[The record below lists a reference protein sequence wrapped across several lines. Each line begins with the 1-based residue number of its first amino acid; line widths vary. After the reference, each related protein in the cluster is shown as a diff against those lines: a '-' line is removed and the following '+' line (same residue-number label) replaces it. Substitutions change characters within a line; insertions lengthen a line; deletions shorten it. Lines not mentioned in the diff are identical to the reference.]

1 MADVTETDQLQELRE
16 ENAQLKEQ
24 VAYYEQDQIV
34 QIRGDIAGLRQGTE
48 RDIAGLRQ
56 GTERDIAG
64 LREDLHREVADLRQ
78 DLHREITD
86 LKQGDIADLRQDLH
100 REITDL
106 KQGDIADLR
115 QDVKVLSGKVDK
127 ILYAVI
133 ISLVGIAGLIIESL
147 T

>member
-16 ENAQLKEQ
+16 ENARLKEQ
-24 VAYYEQDQIV
+24 VTYYEQDQIV
-34 QIRGDIAGLRQGTE
+34 QIR
-48 RDIAGLRQ
+48 RDIANLKLDTQ
-56 GTERDIAG
+56 KD
-64 LREDLHREVADLRQ
+64 VADLRQ

-86 LKQGDIADLRQDLH
+86 LKR
-100 REITDL
+100 
-106 KQGDIADLR
+106 GDIADLR

-133 ISLVGIAGLIIESL
+133 ISLVGIAGLIIDSL

>member
-1 MADVTETDQLQELRE
+1 MADVTETDQLQDLRD
-16 ENAQLKEQ
+16 ENARLKEQ
-24 VAYYEQDQIV
+24 VAHYEQDQIV
-34 QIRGDIAGLRQGTE
+34 HIRGDIANLRQGTE

-56 GTERDIAG
+56 
-64 LREDLHREVADLRQ
+64 DLHREITDLRQ

-86 LKQGDIADLRQDLH
+86 LKQGEITDLRQDLH

-115 QDVKVLSGKVDK
+115 QDVKVLAGKVDK

-133 ISLVGIAGLIIESL
+133 ITLVGIAGLIIESL

>member
-16 ENAQLKEQ
+16 ENSRLKEQ

-34 QIRGDIAGLRQGTE
+34 QIRGDIAGLRQGTQ
-48 RDIAGLRQ
+48 RDIA
-56 GTERDIAG
+56 D
-64 LREDLHREVADLRQ
+64 LREDLHRDIAGLRQ

-133 ISLVGIAGLIIESL
+133 VSLVGIAGLIIQSL

>member
-16 ENAQLKEQ
+16 ENARLKEQ

-34 QIRGDIAGLRQGTE
+34 QIRGDIAGLR
-48 RDIAGLRQ
+48 
-56 GTERDIAG
+56 
-64 LREDLHREVADLRQ
+64 EDLHREV
-78 DLHREITD
+78 
-86 LKQGDIADLRQDLH
+86 ADLRQDLH

-133 ISLVGIAGLIIESL
+133 VSLVGIAGLIIESL

>member
-1 MADVTETDQLQELRE
+1 MAEVTETDQLQDLRD
-16 ENAQLKEQ
+16 ENARLKEQ
-24 VAYYEQDQIV
+24 VAHYEQDQIV
-34 QIRGDIAGLRQGTE
+34 QLRGDIANLRQGTE

-56 GTERDIAG
+56 
-64 LREDLHREVADLRQ
+64 DLHREITDLKQGDIADLRQ

-115 QDVKVLSGKVDK
+115 QDVKVLTGKVDK

-133 ISLVGIAGLIIESL
+133 IALVGIAGLIIESL

>member
-16 ENAQLKEQ
+16 ENARLKEQ
-24 VAYYEQDQIV
+24 VAHYEQDQIV

-56 GTERDIAG
+56 
-64 LREDLHREVADLRQ
+64 

-86 LKQGDIADLRQDLH
+86 LKQG
-100 REITDL
+100 E
-106 KQGDIADLR
+106 IADLR
-115 QDVKVLSGKVDK
+115 QDVKVLAGKVDK

-133 ISLVGIAGLIIESL
+133 IALVGIAGLIIESL

>member
-16 ENAQLKEQ
+16 ENARLKEQ
-24 VAYYEQDQIV
+24 VTYYEQDQIV
-34 QIRGDIAGLRQGTE
+34 QIR
-48 RDIAGLRQ
+48 RDIAN
-56 GTERDIAG
+56 
-64 LREDLHREVADLRQ
+64 
-78 DLHREITD
+78 
-86 LKQGDIADLRQDLH
+86 LKLDTQKDVADLRQDLH

-133 ISLVGIAGLIIESL
+133 ISLVGIAGLIIDSL

>member
-1 MADVTETDQLQELRE
+1 MAEVTETDQLQDLRD
-16 ENAQLKEQ
+16 ENARLKEQ
-24 VAYYEQDQIV
+24 VAHYEQDQIV
-34 QIRGDIAGLRQGTE
+34 QLRGDIANLRQGTE
-48 RDIAGLRQ
+48 RDIAG
-56 GTERDIAG
+56 
-64 LREDLHREVADLRQ
+64 LRQ

-115 QDVKVLSGKVDK
+115 QDVKVLTGKVDK

-133 ISLVGIAGLIIESL
+133 IALVGIAGLIIESL

>member
-16 ENAQLKEQ
+16 ENARLKEQ
-24 VAYYEQDQIV
+24 VAYYEQDQIA
-34 QIRGDIAGLRQGTE
+34 QIRGDIAN
-48 RDIAGLRQ
+48 
-56 GTERDIAG
+56 
-64 LREDLHREVADLRQ
+64 
-78 DLHREITD
+78 
-86 LKQGDIADLRQDLH
+86 LRQDLH

-133 ISLVGIAGLIIESL
+133 VSLVGIAGLIIQSL
-147 T
+147 I

>member
-16 ENAQLKEQ
+16 ENARLKEQ
-24 VAYYEQDQIV
+24 VTYYEQDQIV
-34 QIRGDIAGLRQGTE
+34 QIRR
-48 RDIAGLRQ
+48 
-56 GTERDIAG
+56 
-64 LREDLHREVADLRQ
+64 
-78 DLHREITD
+78 
-86 LKQGDIADLRQDLH
+86 DIADLRQDTQRDIADLRQDMH
-100 REITDL
+100 REVADL

-115 QDVKVLSGKVDK
+115 QDVQVLSGKVDK

>member
-16 ENAQLKEQ
+16 ENARLKEQ
-24 VAYYEQDQIV
+24 VTYYEQDQV
-34 QIRGDIAGLRQGTE
+34 AQIRGDIAGLREGTQ
-48 RDIAGLRQ
+48 RDIADLRQ
-56 GTERDIAG
+56 
-64 LREDLHREVADLRQ
+64 DLHREVAGLRQ

-86 LKQGDIADLRQDLH
+86 LKQGDIADV
-100 REITDL
+100 
-106 KQGDIADLR
+106 R

-133 ISLVGIAGLIIESL
+133 VSLVGIAGLIIESL

>member
-1 MADVTETDQLQELRE
+1 MAEVTETDQLQDLRD
-16 ENAQLKEQ
+16 ENARLKEQ
-24 VAYYEQDQIV
+24 VAHYEQDQIV
-34 QIRGDIAGLRQGTE
+34 QIRGDIANLRQGTE
-48 RDIAGLRQ
+48 RGIAG
-56 GTERDIAG
+56 
-64 LREDLHREVADLRQ
+64 LRQ

-115 QDVKVLSGKVDK
+115 QDVKVLTGKVDK

-133 ISLVGIAGLIIESL
+133 ITLVGIAGLIIESV

>member
-1 MADVTETDQLQELRE
+1 MAEVTETDQLQDLRD
-16 ENAQLKEQ
+16 ENARLKEQ
-24 VAYYEQDQIV
+24 VAHYEQDQIV
-34 QIRGDIAGLRQGTE
+34 QLRGDIANLRQGTE
-48 RDIAGLRQ
+48 RDIAG
-56 GTERDIAG
+56 
-64 LREDLHREVADLRQ
+64 LRQ

-115 QDVKVLSGKVDK
+115 QDVKVLTGKVDK

-133 ISLVGIAGLIIESL
+133 ITLVGIAGLIIESV

>member
-1 MADVTETDQLQELRE
+1 MADLTETDQLQELRE
-16 ENAQLKEQ
+16 ENARLKEQ
-24 VAYYEQDQIV
+24 VTYYEQDQIV
-34 QIRGDIAGLRQGTE
+34 QIR
-48 RDIAGLRQ
+48 RDIAN
-56 GTERDIAG
+56 
-64 LREDLHREVADLRQ
+64 
-78 DLHREITD
+78 
-86 LKQGDIADLRQDLH
+86 LKLDTQKDVADLRQDLH

-133 ISLVGIAGLIIESL
+133 ISLVGIAGLIIDSL

>member
-1 MADVTETDQLQELRE
+1 MTETDQLQELRE
-16 ENAQLKEQ
+16 ENARLKEQ
-24 VAYYEQDQIV
+24 VTYYEQDQIV
-34 QIRGDIAGLRQGTE
+34 QIR
-48 RDIAGLRQ
+48 RDIAN
-56 GTERDIAG
+56 
-64 LREDLHREVADLRQ
+64 
-78 DLHREITD
+78 
-86 LKQGDIADLRQDLH
+86 LKLDTQKDTADLRQDLH

-133 ISLVGIAGLIIESL
+133 VSLVGIAGLIIDSL